1 MAITYAWLNEAN
13 TILQSVDDSTTPD
26 TVVDFLTT
34 PNDSPEMVAYLAWV
48 AEGNTAT
55 AYVKPGYEDTA
66 SAKASR
72 KNEIESQT
80 TALVETLYGR
90 EIKRSQL
97 DSSYELSSAI
107 QDAIKTI
114 YATQD
119 ASVTAVDSAAD
130 VTAVEGITVSD
141 TELSDGEFENDGN
154 TETVDVA
161 NSGVAPTAGVGA
173 AISVYAA
180 FDGSTAGAFDW
191 TTDTISSFGVSS
203 ITRSDVGEFVI
214 NFESN
219 FASGAYCVIGS
230 AGDQDHTGVGSSP
243 RCVNVTNRTAS
254 AVTILVERTD
264 DGVQDDDGYISLMVM
279 GTLAA

>member
-1 MAITYAWLNEAN
+1 MK
-13 TILQSVDDSTTPD
+13 S
-26 TVVDFLTT
+26 
-34 PNDSPEMVAYLAWV
+34 
-48 AEGNTAT
+48 
-55 AYVKPGYEDTA
+55 
-66 SAKASR
+66 KA
-72 KNEIESQT
+72 QT

-173 AISVYAA
+173 SISAYAA

-191 TTDTISSFGVSS
+191 TTDTFASFGVSS
-203 ITRSDVGEFVI
+203 ITRSAVGEFVI
-214 NFESN
+214 NFETN

-279 GTLAA
+279 GTLASA